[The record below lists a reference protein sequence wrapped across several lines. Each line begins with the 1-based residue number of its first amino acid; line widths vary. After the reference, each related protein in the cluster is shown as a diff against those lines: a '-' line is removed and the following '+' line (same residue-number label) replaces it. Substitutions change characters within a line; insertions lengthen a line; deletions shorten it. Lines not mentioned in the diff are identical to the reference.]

1 MAVAAYR
8 RESQFMST
16 NSKTG
21 RVAWLTA
28 AALLLATNAAGAADY
43 PTRTVKVV
51 VPFAAAG
58 VTDIVARVVFDKV
71 GRSLNQNFV
80 IDNRPGAGGTIAID
94 QVVNTPADGYT
105 IIMAD
110 PSGSLAANVT
120 LYPKLKYN
128 PLRHLAPIAIFGSTG
143 ANLIVPAQSPAK
155 TAQELVAL
163 AKQKPGELTFASTG
177 VGTPGHLN
185 GELFSR
191 LAGIKAVHVPY
202 RVVGQAVTDIVANRI
217 SFWIAPIP
225 TMLQNVRQGQLR
237 PLAVAGEARST
248 DLPGVPTIKETGI
261 GDFDAGTT
269 YAVFGPAGTPREIV
283 NQLHSEIRKALDDQE
298 VQDKL
303 RRAGVSPKPGTPEDI
318 TRMLQQRIPQWA
330 EVIQSA
336 GIKID

>member
-1 MAVAAYR
+1 MINANSGVGRRTWLVAVAL
-8 RESQFMST
+8 
-16 NSKTG
+16 G
-21 RVAWLTA
+21 LA
-28 AALLLATNAAGAADY
+28 ANGADAADY

-80 IDNRPGAGGTIAID
+80 IDNRPGAGGTIGID

-105 IIMAD
+105 IVMAD

-155 TAQELVAL
+155 TVQELVAL

-177 VGTPGHLN
+177 NGTPGHLN

-191 LAGIKAVHVPY
+191 LAGIKTVHVPY
-202 RVVGQAVTDIVANRI
+202 RVVGQAVTDIVADRI

-237 PLAVAGEARST
+237 PLAVAGEARSA

-269 YAVFGPAGTPREIV
+269 YAVFGPAGIPRDIV
-283 NQLHSEIRKALDDQE
+283 DKLHAEIRKALDDPG

-303 RRAGVSPKPGTPEDI
+303 RNAGVLPKAGSPEDI

-330 EVIQSA
+330 DVIQSA
-336 GIKID
+336 GITIN